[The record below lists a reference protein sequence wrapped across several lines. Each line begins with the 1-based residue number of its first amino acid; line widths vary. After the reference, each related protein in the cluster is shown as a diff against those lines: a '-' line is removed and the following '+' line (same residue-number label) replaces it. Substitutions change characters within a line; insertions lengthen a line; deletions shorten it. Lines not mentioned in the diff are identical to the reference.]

1 MPYHNLLKKRI
12 AHIKTNMLY
21 ILENTI
27 SINSFKDKKYR
38 EEKKKMDTEEDIN
51 IAAEKIMKDIA
62 VSKLDA
68 LNMLLGRYQSQK
80 RLEEAVIVQRIIER
94 ELTKPE
100 DYDQGLHQDM

>member
-1 MPYHNLLKKRI
+1 
-12 AHIKTNMLY
+12 
-21 ILENTI
+21 
-27 SINSFKDKKYR
+27 
-38 EEKKKMDTEEDIN
+38 MDAEEDI
-51 IAAEKIMKDIA
+51 IMAAEKILKDIT

-100 DYDQGLHQDM
+100 DYGQGLHQDM